1 MWMHRTITEDWQ
13 GERGYSWGLMGVQG
27 RDNVDFAPALGA
39 AKVKQCTPLWLV
51 LCWVGDTS
59 EGQ

>member
-13 GERGYSWGLMGVQG
+13 GERGYFWGLVGVQG
-27 RDNVDFAPALGA
+27 GDNIGFAPALGA